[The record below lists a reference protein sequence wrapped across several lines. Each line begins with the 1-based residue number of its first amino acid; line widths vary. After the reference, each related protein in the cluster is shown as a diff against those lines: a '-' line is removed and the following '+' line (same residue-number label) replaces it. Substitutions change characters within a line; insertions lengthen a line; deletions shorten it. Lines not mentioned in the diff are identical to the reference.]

1 MKLKIGDNYK
11 EEFIITQDMVNKFAK
26 LTGDKNPLHLDK
38 EFASKTRFKK
48 PIVHGLFSVTS
59 FGKVMGTKFPG
70 HGSIWKKSAEA
81 DVSFKFLLK
90 RQLVIGLHTIS
101 QQDLFTYLHNP
112 LLGIVAIQPI
122 GDGLYQTGGAFFR
135 GQSLPR
141 NANRLIDVYID
152 VGSRIPRQ
160 GTRVLMKDVL
170 LAQVQFVVGV
180 HGQ

>member
-70 HGSIWKKSAEA
+70 HGSIH
-81 DVSFKFLLK
+81 VGQNLSFK
-90 RQLVIGLHTIS
+90 R
-101 QQDLFTYLHNP
+101 P
-112 LLGIVAIQPI
+112 LYPDKKYI
-122 GDGLYQTGGAFFR
+122 
-135 GQSLPR
+135 
-141 NANRLIDVYID
+141 VYIFN
-152 VGSRIPRQ
+152 I
-160 GTRVLMKDVL
+160 LNYIIL
-170 LAQVQFVVGV
+170 LFIKYTAIL
-180 HGQ
+180 